1 MLKGLNIGIG
11 ITGSH
16 CTFDKLIP
24 EMVKMVEMGANLY
37 PVISPSVSSTDTRF
51 GRAEIWKKKFT
62 EITKRPLIE
71 SISGAEPVGPES
83 FLDVMVIAPC
93 TGNTLAKLANGITD
107 TSILMAA
114 KAQLRNLKPV
124 VLAVSTND
132 GLGINARNIGIL
144 INTKNIFLVPFGQ
157 DNPLEKANSVVSK
170 IELIIPTII
179 ECLEGRQIQPVL
191 IEYQPS
197 SSKRLKE
204 VNSDG

>member
-1 MLKGLNIGIG
+1 MKGINVGIG

-16 CTFDKLIP
+16 CTFEKLIP

-37 PVISPSVSSTDTRF
+37 PIISPSVSFTDTRF
-51 GRAEIWKKKFT
+51 GKANSWKEKFT
-62 EITKRPLIE
+62 AVTGNSLID
-71 SISGAEPVGPES
+71 SIAGAEPVGPKS

-124 VLAVSTND
+124 VLAISTND
-132 GLGINARNIGIL
+132 GLGMNAKNIGLL
-144 INTKNIFLVPFGQ
+144 INIKNIFLVPFGQ
-157 DNPLEKANSVVSK
+157 DNPLDKANSVISNMD
-170 IELIIPTII
+170 LLIPTIT

-197 SSKRLKE
+197 ISK
-204 VNSDG
+204 G